1 MKREDIKKIMIIGSG
16 PIVIG
21 QACEFDYSG
30 SQACKALKEE
40 GYEIILVNSNP
51 ATIMTDPEMADKIY
65 IEPLNLYYLEKII
78 REERPDALLPTVGGQ
93 TALNLTKELLQK
105 GILDKYN
112 VSLLALTEK
121 ALDLAEDRKKF
132 REAMIEEGLEV
143 PYGEYCYNIEEGL
156 KIISKIGFP
165 VVLRPSF
172 ALGGSGSGIAFNIE
186 EFKEKLR
193 NALKVS
199 FISEVL
205 IEEYLLGWKEFE
217 LEVMRDKK
225 DNVVVICSI
234 ENVDPMG
241 IHTGDSITVAPAQTL
256 SDKEYQRMRDWA
268 IRVIR
273 KIGVETG
280 GSNIQFATHP
290 QNGKMVVI
298 EMNPRVSRSSAL
310 ASKAT
315 GFPIAKIAAKLA
327 IGYTLDELPNDITKK
342 SCAAFEPALDYV
354 VVKIPRWD
362 HEKFPSSS
370 IFLDTQMKSIGE
382 TMAIGRSFKE
392 ALMKAIRSLEKGSG
406 PYLLKDDQINIFSL
420 EEYIRWP
427 NPFRIA
433 YLKYA
438 IQSGYST
445 RTLSAISHIDE
456 WFINQLEEIVEL
468 EGKLRAFSL
477 DKLPVELLRKS
488 KRMGFSDAHIAML
501 TGSTE
506 DAVIKKRVSNKILPV
521 YKCVDTCAAEFESYT
536 PYYYSCYDEECECKP
551 SDKEKIIILGS
562 GPIRI
567 GQGIEFDYC
576 CCHALYALKEEGYES
591 IIINNNPE
599 TVSTDYDTSDK
610 LYFEPITLEDVMN
623 VVEKEKPM
631 GVIIQFGGQ
640 TPLKLAKKLTELGV
654 KLLGTSSEAIDITED
669 RARFGKLLKQ
679 LDITHPRWSIA
690 ITEKEAQE
698 AAEAIGYPIIIRPS
712 YILGGRAIEII
723 YDDQGLKKYI
733 KELASLSPE
742 HPIFI
747 DKFIED
753 AFEYDVDV
761 ISDNENI
768 FIGGILHHIEEA
780 GIHSGDSAMV
790 LPAYKLTA
798 ERKTI
803 IIEYVK
809 RLARALNII
818 GLMNIQFAAK
828 DDKVYV
834 LEVNA
839 RASRTVPF
847 ISKAIGIPMVK
858 IATKVILGKK
868 LKDLLKPYENKI
880 KWQQGVMEAIVEKYY
895 VKVSVFPFDKF
906 PEEDPLLG
914 PEMKSTGEV
923 MGISENFGDAF
934 AKALLASGVNLPTS
948 GNVFI
953 SVNDFD
959 KQNVIPIAKKFE
971 ELNFNIY
978 ATKGTAS
985 VLQAAG
991 IKVNIVYK
999 LKEGRPNIVDKM
1011 INGEIQLIINTPLG
1025 REAFLD
1031 DSIIRKTAMK
1041 YRIPCITTLSGASAA
1056 AEGIKAWAN
1065 SL

>member
-1 MKREDIKKIMIIGSG
+1 MKREDIKRIMIIGSG

-30 SQACKALKEE
+30 SQACKALREE

-51 ATIMTDPEMADKIY
+51 ATIMTDPDMADKIY
-65 IEPLNLYYLEKII
+65 IEPLNIYYLEKII
-78 REERPDALLPTVGGQ
+78 NKERPDALLPTVGGQ
-93 TALNLTKELLQK
+93 TALNLIKELIQK
-105 GILDKYN
+105 GILNKYN

-143 PYGEYCYNIEEGL
+143 PYGEYCYSIEDGL
-156 KIISKIGFP
+156 RIVSRIGFP

-193 NALKVS
+193 NALRVS

-327 IGYTLDELPNDITKK
+327 VGYTLDELPNDITKK

-362 HEKFPSSS
+362 CEKFPSSS

-392 ALMKAIRSLEKGSG
+392 ALMKALRSLEKSSEA
-406 PYLLKDDQINIFSL
+406 YLLSDEQINNFSL

-438 IQSGYST
+438 IQSGYSI

-468 EGKLRAFSL
+468 EGKIRAFSL
-477 DKLPVELLRKS
+477 DKLPVELLRRS
-488 KRMGFSDAHIAML
+488 KRVGLSDAHIAML
-501 TGSTE
+501 IGSTE
-506 DAVIKKRVSNKILPV
+506 EAVREKRISSKIVPV
-521 YKCVDTCAAEFESYT
+521 YKCVDTCAAEFESFT
-536 PYYYSCYDEECECKP
+536 PYYYSCYDEECESKP
-551 SDKEKIIILGS
+551 SDKENIIILGS

-591 IIINNNPE
+591 ILINNNPE

-623 VVEKEKPM
+623 VVEKEKPI

-640 TPLKLAKKLTELGV
+640 TPLKLAKRLTELGV
-654 KLLGTSSEAIDITED
+654 NILGTSSETIDITED
-669 RARFGKLLKQ
+669 RARFGNLLKQ

-690 ITEKEAQE
+690 TNEKEAQE
-698 AAEAIGYPIIIRPS
+698 AAEIIGYPIIIRPS

-723 YDDQGLKKYI
+723 YDNQGLKKYI
-733 KELASLSPE
+733 KELSLLSAE

-761 ISDNENI
+761 VCDNERI

-790 LPAYKLTA
+790 LPAYKLTE
-798 ERKTI
+798 ERKTL

-809 RLARALNII
+809 RLAKALNII

-868 LKDLLKPYENKI
+868 LKDLLKPYEDKI
-880 KWQQGVMEAIVEKYY
+880 KWQQEVMEAIVEKYY

-985 VLQAAG
+985 VLQEAG

-1011 INGEIQLIINTPLG
+1011 INSEIQLIVNTPLG

-1041 YRIPCITTLSGASAA
+1041 YKIPCITTLSGASAA
-1056 AEGIKAWAN
+1056 AEGIRAWIKG
-1065 SL
+1065 

>member
-1 MKREDIKKIMIIGSG
+1 MRKILIIGSG
-16 PIVIG
+16 PIIIG

-40 GYEIILVNSNP
+40 GYEVVLVNSNP
-51 ATIMTDPEMADKIY
+51 ATIMTDPGMADQIY
-65 IEPLNLYYLEKII
+65 IEPLNCFFLEKII
-78 REERPDALLPTVGGQ
+78 EKERPDALLPTVGGQ

-105 GILDKYN
+105 EILKKYN
-112 VSLLALTEK
+112 VKLLALTEQ
-121 ALDLAEDRKKF
+121 ALDLAEDRRKF
-132 REAMIEEGLEV
+132 REAMIEEGLDV
-143 PYGEYCYNIEEGL
+143 PFGQYCYNLEEGL
-156 KIISKIGFP
+156 EIISRIGFP

-193 NALKVS
+193 NALQIS
-199 FISEVL
+199 LISEVL

-225 DNVVVICSI
+225 DNVVIICSI
-234 ENVDPMG
+234 ENIDPMG

-280 GSNIQFATHP
+280 GSNIQFALNP
-290 QNGKMVVI
+290 NNGRMVVI

-327 IGYTLDELPNDITKK
+327 IGYSLDELPNDITKK
-342 SCAAFEPALDYV
+342 TCAAFEPALDYV

-362 HEKFPSSS
+362 YEKFPSSS

-382 TMAIGRSFKE
+382 TMAIGRTFKE
-392 ALMKAIRSLEKGSG
+392 ALMKGLRSLEKSSS
-406 PYLLKDDQINIFSL
+406 PYILKDHQIDNLSL

-433 YLKYA
+433 YIKYA
-438 IQSGYST
+438 IQSGISR
-445 RTLSAISHIDE
+445 RTLSAFSHIDE
-456 WFINQLEEIVEL
+456 WFINQIEEIVEL
-468 EGKLRAFSL
+468 EGKLRAFTL
-477 DKLPVELLRKS
+477 DKLPYELLRKC
-488 KRMGFSDAHIAML
+488 KRAGFSDAHIAEL
-501 TGSTE
+501 VGATE
-506 DAVIKKRVSNKILPV
+506 KEVREKRIKNKILPV
-521 YKCVDTCAAEFESYT
+521 YKCVDTCAGEFESFT
-536 PYYYSCYDEECECKP
+536 PYYYSCYEDECESMP
-551 SDKEKIIILGS
+551 SEKNKIIILGS

-576 CCHALYALKEEGYES
+576 CCHALYALREEGFES

-610 LYFEPITLEDVMN
+610 LYFEPITLEEVLN
-623 VVEKEKPM
+623 IVEKEKPL

-640 TPLKLAKKLTELGV
+640 TPLKLAKKLTSAGV
-654 KLLGTSSEAIDITED
+654 KILGTSSEAIDITED
-669 RARFGKLLKQ
+669 RAKFGSLLKE
-679 LDITHPRWSIA
+679 LEITHPQWLIA
-690 ITEKEAQE
+690 TNEKEAIA
-698 AAEAIGYPIIIRPS
+698 AAEEIGYPVVVRPS

-723 YDDQGLKKYI
+723 YDNQGIKKYI
-733 KELASLSPE
+733 KEAALISSE

-753 AFEYDVDV
+753 AFEYDVDA
-761 ISDNENI
+761 ICDGEDI

-790 LPAYKLTA
+790 LPAYKLTP
-798 ERKTI
+798 ERKSL
-803 IIEYVK
+803 IIEYIK
-809 RLARALNII
+809 KLTKALNII

-834 LEVNA
+834 LEINA

-847 ISKAIGIPMVK
+847 VSKAIGIPMVK

-868 LKDLLKPYENKI
+868 LKDLLLPYKKRIEFC
-880 KWQQGVMEAIVEKYY
+880 QGIMEAIPDKYY

-914 PEMKSTGEV
+914 PEMRSTGEV
-923 MGISENFGDAF
+923 MGSSEHFGEAF
-934 AKALLASGVNLPTS
+934 AKALLASGVNLPTA
-948 GNVFI
+948 GNIFI
-953 SVNDFD
+953 SVNDYD
-959 KQNVIPIAKKFE
+959 KENVIPIAKKFAD
-971 ELNFNIY
+971 LNFNIY
-978 ATKGTAS
+978 ATKGTAAA
-985 VLQAAG
+985 LQKAG
-991 IKVNIVYK
+991 IKVNSVYK

-1025 REAFLD
+1025 RQAFLD
-1031 DSIIRKTAMK
+1031 DSVIRKTAMK

-1056 AEGIKAWAN
+1056 AEGIKA
-1065 SL
+1065 LVKMG